1 MKSRPPFNGWSST
14 IQSLQSPD
22 VGDSSDPRLIVPPE
36 DDPELPLDDEV
47 LVLVVDT
54 TVPPLDAELPLVRR
68 LDDELELED
77 VLLEVEEVMLVDDD
91 DDEPPGGLI
100 LTTVR
105 PDPLPELP
113 EPRLTVRSSPEL

>member
-1 MKSRPPFNGWSST
+1 MFKLSAIDN
-14 IQSLQSPD
+14 I
-22 VGDSSDPRLIVPPE
+22 
-36 DDPELPLDDEV
+36 PELLLDDEV

-54 TVPPLDAELPLVRR
+54 TVPPLDVELPLVRR

-77 VLLEVEEVMLVDDD
+77 VLLEVEDVMLVDDDD

-113 EPRLTVRSSPEL
+113 EPRLTVRSRPEL